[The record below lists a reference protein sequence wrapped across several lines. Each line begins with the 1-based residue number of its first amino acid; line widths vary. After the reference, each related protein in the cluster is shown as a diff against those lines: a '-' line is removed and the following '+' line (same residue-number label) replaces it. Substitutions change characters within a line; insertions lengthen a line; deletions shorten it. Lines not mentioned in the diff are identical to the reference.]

1 MNLKNLLV
9 TGKTFGALRET
20 RSPFE
25 LRRGGSLPTFES
37 RPRFRQTP
45 SPSPVGES
53 GLPDG
58 PNELWGNSHGSKR
71 FDPEQTVPAKNA
83 SIQIKNVTQISEG
96 VEAAK
101 VKTEPS
107 WLRNLFGRILPRRR
121 RNSRDLVQGELA
133 LANIKVVR
141 NDLNDSDLELVMA
154 GERVVKK
161 KNPGLITGPVEF
173 FRVLQRQV

>member
-96 VEAAK
+96 VEAA
-101 VKTEPS
+101 
-107 WLRNLFGRILPRRR
+107 
-121 RNSRDLVQGELA
+121 
-133 LANIKVVR
+133 
-141 NDLNDSDLELVMA
+141 
-154 GERVVKK
+154 
-161 KNPGLITGPVEF
+161 
-173 FRVLQRQV
+173 